1 MTVHQCGT
9 CQHYQRRGGIVL
21 PATMECTAFDDEQ
34 IGPRTRLVTI
44 AWARSLAQRNQCP
57 VYSAWEIREDAY
69 YSQDLPNAGE

>member
-1 MTVHQCGT
+1 
-9 CQHYQRRGGIVL
+9 
-21 PATMECTAFDDEQ
+21 MECTAFDDEQ